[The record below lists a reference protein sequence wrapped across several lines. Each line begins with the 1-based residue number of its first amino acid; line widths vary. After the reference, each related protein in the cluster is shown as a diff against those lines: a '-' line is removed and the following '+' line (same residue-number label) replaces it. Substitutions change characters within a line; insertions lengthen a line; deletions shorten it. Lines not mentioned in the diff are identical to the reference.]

1 MCKMEN
7 FPSSNNTQ
15 KEELLAKISD
25 KKSEL
30 ERLEK
35 LLAPFENELIK
46 ALESE
51 IVEVQE
57 LTALYK
63 KIQKEK
69 KQKRLLQ
76 KQKGK
81 NYIPQETV
89 VPIPSYKEAASD
101 YEKKQRK
108 SLYREA
114 MIYVHPDKFS
124 LESDQKDL
132 ATDAASQ
139 LIELYNNGSL
149 EELMAFHA
157 YVMSGNLV
165 EFDSVPVSKLDIDPN
180 EYLEIQFQKITLEL
194 RAFKKKQTY
203 IVMTTYDNPM
213 DFLEE
218 LKMYYADRIFKLRK
232 RTRKARK

>member
-1 MCKMEN
+1 MNN
-7 FPSSNNTQ
+7 FPSSNNIQ
-15 KEELLAKISD
+15 KEILLSKIHD
-25 KKSEL
+25 KKNEL
-30 ERLEK
+30 DRLEK
-35 LLAPFENELIK
+35 MLAPFENDLIR

-63 KIQKEK
+63 KLQKAK

-81 NYIPQETV
+81 NYVAQEAV
-89 VPIPSYKEAASD
+89 VPMNSYEEEESD
-101 YEKKQRK
+101 YEKKHRK
-108 SLYREA
+108 ALYREA
-114 MIYVHPDKFS
+114 MVCVHPDKFS

-132 ATDAASQ
+132 ATDAVSQ
-139 LIELYNNGSL
+139 LIELYENGSL
-149 EELMAFHA
+149 EELQALHA
-157 YVMSGNLV
+157 YVMSGNLLALESGV
-165 EFDSVPVSKLDIDPN
+165 EKSSEIDPN
-180 EYLEIQFQKITLEL
+180 EYLEIQYQKITLEL

-218 LKMYYADRIFKLRK
+218 LKAYYADKIYKLNK